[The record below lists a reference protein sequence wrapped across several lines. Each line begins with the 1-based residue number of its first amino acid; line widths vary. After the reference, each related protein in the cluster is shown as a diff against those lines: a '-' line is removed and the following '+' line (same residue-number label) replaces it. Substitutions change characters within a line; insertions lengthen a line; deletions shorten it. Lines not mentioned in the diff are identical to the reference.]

1 MLQLLINGHP
11 PDEMSISEWQEV
23 EFQCLPPPGAT
34 LALTVGVALSP
45 LQPFLHPDDP
55 TWRWRW
61 NPQNAVGQ
69 FPLRLQATWPTGQT
83 EELRSV
89 LNVLPRKLDQ
99 THYDWLLAD
108 LQHAAYALVY
118 ALTGGT
124 GGATGQRATEEWE
137 RSLPADYFSLFGERF
152 ATLERAVL
160 RIARQPHTQLH
171 AGSERVEPG
180 QVRDFSH
187 LDADLS
193 RDLPAAPPPAT
204 AADSGRPPL
213 PAAIAE
219 PRSRP
224 TTDTYENRL
233 LKRLLHELYQRA
245 RQISDL
251 AGREAETSRAG
262 AARPTGAALREITDQ
277 SRAVTRRLQ
286 ELRALPFLAEVGSLT
301 SFHGP
306 SQVMQRNPAY
316 RQIYRFWQ
324 DLRRQPFLTVES
336 PLFQIPL
343 HELPHLY
350 ECWCAVQLVAAL
362 LELPGVRVEAQ
373 SLVSGPDVPGSPSHS
388 SRAASSSLYQLT
400 LTEEQPLLL
409 LAWRGM
415 TLRLRY
421 QPRYRP
427 ASARRTPNAASVS
440 TLISL
445 DRHTRIPD
453 FVLELEQPNGAPAIA
468 VLDAKYRLDAG
479 GGVPED
485 ALADAYSYLG
495 SIGTPAGKRVARAAM
510 LLYPGT
516 GSAEQYASGV
526 GAIPLLPGATA
537 ALQTWLEQLWSDD
550 PV

>member
-1 MLQLLINGHP
+1 MLDLLINGHP

-23 EFQCLPPPGAT
+23 ELQCLPPPGAT
-34 LALTVGVALSP
+34 LALTVGVAASP

-124 GGATGQRATEEWE
+124 GGVTGQRATEEWE

-160 RIARQPHTQLH
+160 RIARQPHTRLQTDS
-171 AGSERVEPG
+171 ARVEPG
-180 QVRDFSH
+180 QARDFSH

-204 AADSGRPPL
+204 EANPGRPPL
-213 PAAIAE
+213 PVAIAE
-219 PRSRP
+219 PRSHP
-224 TTDTYENRL
+224 TPDTYENRL
-233 LKRLLHELYQRA
+233 LKRLLRELYQRA

-251 AGREAETSRAG
+251 AGREAAVSRAG
-262 AARPTGAALREITDQ
+262 AARPAGVALREIADQ

-286 ELRALPFLAEVGSLT
+286 ELRALPFLAEVGSLS

-324 DLRRQPFLTVES
+324 DLRRQPFLAVES

-362 LELPGVRVEAQ
+362 LELPEVRIEAQ
-373 SLVSGPDVPGSPSHS
+373 SLVANMDAPGSA
-388 SRAASSSLYQLT
+388 SRSTRTASSSLYQLT

-409 LAWRGM
+409 LAWRDM

-427 ASARRTPNAASVS
+427 ASARRTPKAASVS

-495 SIGTPAGKRVARAAM
+495 SIGTPAGERVARAAM

-550 PV
+550 PA

>member
-1 MLQLLINGHP
+1 MLELLINGQP
-11 PDEMSISEWQEV
+11 RDATSISEWQEV

-34 LALTVGVALSP
+34 LALTVGVASSP

-89 LNVLPRKLDQ
+89 LKVLPRKLDQ
-99 THYDWLLAD
+99 THYDLLLAD

-124 GGATGQRATEEWE
+124 AGATAQRSAGEWE

-152 ATLERAVL
+152 ATLQRAVL
-160 RIARQPHTQLH
+160 RIARQPHTRLQTDS
-171 AGSERVEPG
+171 ARVEPG
-180 QVRDFSH
+180 QARDFSR
-187 LDADLS
+187 LDVDLT
-193 RDLPAAPPPAT
+193 RDLPAASPPAT

-213 PAAIAE
+213 PTAIAE
-219 PRSRP
+219 PRSHP

-233 LKRLLHELYQRA
+233 LKQLLHELYQRA
-245 RQISDL
+245 RRINEF
-251 AGREAETSRAG
+251 AGREAATSRAG
-262 AARPTGAALREITDQ
+262 SMRPAGVALHEIADQ

-316 RQIYRFWQ
+316 RQVYRFWQ
-324 DLRRQPFLTVES
+324 DLRRQPFLAVES

-373 SLVSGPDVPGSPSHS
+373 SLVSSPDVPGNPSRS
-388 SRAASSSLYQLT
+388 IRAASSSLYQLT

-415 TLRLRY
+415 PLRLRY

-427 ASARRTPNAASVS
+427 AAARRTQHTMAAG
-440 TLISL
+440 LISL

-453 FVLELEQPNGAPAIA
+453 FVLELEQPDGAPAIA

-495 SIGTPAGKRVARAAM
+495 SIGTPSGERVARAAM

-516 GSAEQYASGV
+516 GSAEQYAGGV

-537 ALQTWLEQLWSDD
+537 ALQTWLEQLWSND

>member
-1 MLQLLINGHP
+1 MLELLINGQP
-11 PDEMSISEWQEV
+11 PGATSISEWQEV

-34 LALTVGVALSP
+34 LALTVGVAASP

-69 FPLRLQATWPTGQT
+69 FPLRLQATWPNGQT
-83 EELRSV
+83 EEVRSV
-89 LNVLPRKLDQ
+89 LAVLPRKLDQ
-99 THYDWLLAD
+99 RHYDLLLAD
-108 LQHAAYALVY
+108 LQHTAYALVY

-124 GGATGQRATEEWE
+124 AGATAQRAEEWK
-137 RSLPADYFSLFGERF
+137 RSLLADYFSLFGERF

-171 AGSERVEPG
+171 AGSARVEPG
-180 QVRDFSH
+180 QARDFSR
-187 LDADLS
+187 LDTDLS
-193 RDLPAAPPPAT
+193 QDLPAAPPLAT
-204 AADSGRPPL
+204 EADPGRPPL

-251 AGREAETSRAG
+251 AGREAATSRAG
-262 AARPTGAALREITDQ
+262 ATRPAGAALREIADQ

-316 RQIYRFWQ
+316 RQVYRFWQ
-324 DLRRQPFLTVES
+324 DLRRHPFLVVES

-343 HELPHLY
+343 HELPYLY
-350 ECWCAVQLVAAL
+350 ECWCAVQLVATL
-362 LELPGVRVEAQ
+362 LELPDVRIEAQ
-373 SLVSGPDVPGSPSHS
+373 SLVSGPDAPGSAAPA
-388 SRAASSSLYQLT
+388 SRTTSSSLYQLT

-415 TLRLRY
+415 SLQLRY

-427 ASARRTPNAASVS
+427 TSARRMQHVAAE
-440 TLISL
+440 LISL

-453 FVLELEQPNGAPAIA
+453 FVLELEQPDGAPAIA
-468 VLDAKYRLDAG
+468 VLDAKYRLDAS

-495 SIGTPAGKRVARAAM
+495 SIGTPAGERVARAAM

-550 PV
+550 PA